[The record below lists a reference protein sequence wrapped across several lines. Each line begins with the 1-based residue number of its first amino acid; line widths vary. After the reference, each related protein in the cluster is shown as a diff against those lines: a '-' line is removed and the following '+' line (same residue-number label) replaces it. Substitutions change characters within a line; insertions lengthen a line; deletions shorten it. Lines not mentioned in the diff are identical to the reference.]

1 MRWAPQGLH
10 RRVADPVPTPQR
22 RHGTGDFR
30 PKRNCWRWVW
40 QYSYTQRLPQI
51 SRELT
56 LSQGQIL
63 IALIVAYDKSILPS
77 KWKIPWIFSVREY
90 CNYPWGVCRAR
101 WRVWCVVRRG
111 GGCWGPR
118 RGCWAGWCGVPWG
131 WVLGAAEGV
140 LGGGGVGCRGGGC
153 WEPRRGCWAGW
164 CGVPWGWVLGAVLG
178 AVEGVVWGAVGVGA
192 GSRGGGTGRGGVG
205 CRGGGCWEPWRGYWA
220 GWWGCRGGRALGAAE
235 GVLGVVVWGAVG
247 AGAGSR
253 GGGGREAPVG
263 EYKHP

>member
-1 MRWAPQGLH
+1 MRWAPQDLH
-10 RRVADPVPTPQR
+10 SRVADPVPTPQC

-40 QYSYTQRLPQI
+40 QYSYTQHLPQI

-111 GGCWGPR
+111 R
-118 RGCWAGWCGVPWG
+118 R
-131 WVLGAAEGV
+131 VLGAAEGV
-140 LGGGGVGCRGGGC
+140 VGGVVRGAVGVGVGGCAGRGGGCGVRRRGGGCWEPWRGYGVGCRGGGCWELWGGVLGRVVGVPWGAGAGSRGGGAGRGSVGCRGGGC
-153 WEPRRGCWAGW
+153 WEPRRGRAG
-164 CGVPWGWVLGAVLG
+164 GA
-178 AVEGVVWGAVGVGA
+178 
-192 GSRGGGTGRGGVG
+192 SRRV
-205 CRGGGCWEPWRGYWA
+205 
-220 GWWGCRGGRALGAAE
+220 
-235 GVLGVVVWGAVG
+235 
-247 AGAGSR
+247 
-253 GGGGREAPVG
+253 
-263 EYKHP
+263 

>member
-10 RRVADPVPTPQR
+10 SRVADPVPTPQC
-22 RHGTGDFR
+22 RHGSGDFR

-111 GGCWGPR
+111 GR
-118 RGCWAGWCGVPWG
+118 
-131 WVLGAAEGV
+131 VLGAAEGV
-140 LGGGGVGCRGGGC
+140 LGGVVWGAVGVGAGGRGRGAGRGWCGVPWGRVLGAAEGVVGGVVRGAVGVGVGGCAGRGGGCGVRRRGGGCWEPWRGYWAGWCGVPWGRVLGAVAGVLGGVVGVPRGAGAGSRGGGAGRGGVGCRGGGC
-153 WEPRRGCWAGW
+153 WEPRRGRAG
-164 CGVPWGWVLGAVLG
+164 GA
-178 AVEGVVWGAVGVGA
+178 
-192 GSRGGGTGRGGVG
+192 SRRV
-205 CRGGGCWEPWRGYWA
+205 
-220 GWWGCRGGRALGAAE
+220 
-235 GVLGVVVWGAVG
+235 
-247 AGAGSR
+247 
-253 GGGGREAPVG
+253 
-263 EYKHP
+263 

>member
-10 RRVADPVPTPQR
+10 SRVADPVPTPQC

-30 PKRNCWRWVW
+30 PKRNCWRWVP
-40 QYSYTQRLPQI
+40 QYSYTQLLPQI

-111 GGCWGPR
+111 GGR
-118 RGCWAGWCGVPWG
+118 
-131 WVLGAAEGV
+131 VLGAAEGV
-140 LGGGGVGCRGGGC
+140 LG
-153 WEPRRGCWAGW
+153 
-164 CGVPWGWVLGAVLG
+164 
-178 AVEGVVWGAVGVGA
+178 GVVWGAVGVGA
-192 GSRGGGTGRGGVG
+192 GGHGGGAGRGWCGVPWGRVLGAAAGVLGGVPWGRVLGAVAGVLGGVVGVPWGAGAGSRGGGAGRGGVG
-205 CRGGGCWEPWRGYWA
+205 CRGGGC
-220 GWWGCRGGRALGAAE
+220 
-235 GVLGVVVWGAVG
+235 
-247 AGAGSR
+247 
-253 GGGGREAPVG
+253 
-263 EYKHP
+263 

>member
-10 RRVADPVPTPQR
+10 SRVADPVPTPQC

-40 QYSYTQRLPQI
+40 QYSYTQHLPQI

-111 GGCWGPR
+111 G
-118 RGCWAGWCGVPWG
+118 AGAGSR
-131 WVLGAAEGV
+131 
-140 LGGGGVGCRGGGC
+140 GGGGWWGGTGRRGGGC
-153 WEPRRGCWAGW
+153 WGLCWARWRVW
-164 CGVPWGWVLGAVLG
+164 CEAPWGWVLGAVAGVLG
-178 AVEGVVWGAVGVGA
+178 GVVWGAVGAGA
-192 GSRGGGTGRGGVG
+192 GSRGGGGG
-205 CRGGGCWEPWRGYWA
+205 GYWA

-263 EYKHP
+263 EYKHPQSPPMDYKDNETKDMSGAAQVTDFCEDVVLPV

>member
-111 GGCWGPR
+111 GGCWGR
-118 RGCWAGWCGVPWG
+118 AG
-131 WVLGAAEGV
+131 GA
-140 LGGGGVGCRGGGC
+140 
-153 WEPRRGCWAGW
+153 
-164 CGVPWGWVLGAVLG
+164 
-178 AVEGVVWGAVGVGA
+178 
-192 GSRGGGTGRGGVG
+192 GRGGVG
-205 CRGGGCWEPWRGYWA
+205 CRGGGCWGPRRGCWA
-220 GWWGCRGGRALGAAE
+220 G
-235 GVLGVVVWGAVG
+235 VVWGAVG

-253 GGGGREAPVG
+253 GGGAGRGGVGCRGGGCWGLCWARWRVWCEAPWGWVLGAVAGVLGGVVWGAVG
-263 EYKHP
+263 AGAGSRGGGTGRGGGGAVGGGRWEPRRGCWAWWCGVPWGRVLGAAEGAGGRRQ